1 MKKRSFLFFLIG
13 VMVFSAMAPLGY
25 ALTPELDIIS
35 DTYCVMDAASGQV
48 LIEKGMNKQK
58 APASITK
65 ILTVGLALDRGGN
78 PDDRFVLDY
87 KTCHS
92 IEPGSTHVA
101 LTEEEEISLRD
112 ALMATMLMSAND
124 AANAVAQYSA
134 GDMDDFIPLMN
145 QKLAEI
151 GAKDTQFKN
160 PNGLDQEGHYT
171 TAYDMCLIT
180 RWAMGVPGFND
191 YYGALEYTMQPTNKQ
206 PQPRPFST
214 RHNMLLSGMKY
225 YYEGTIGGKLGYTY
239 NARHT
244 IVTTA
249 KRGDM
254 TLICVAMDSPSPY
267 DKYKD
272 ATKLLDYCFEHFGT
286 LTLHAK
292 NIQDFDVPILD
303 NSGQRIG
310 HAAIQAQ
317 GDIPLLVEKGTE
329 VKDLTFSFNIPES
342 YLSGEEIAP
351 VLTIQDK
358 NGAQLYQGAM
368 ACEILQAAS
377 TSQPT
382 VWKGETYVYPIK
394 EVALLVLKWTGIVLG
409 ALVVLLFT
417 ARFFIR
423 RHYRKLRE
431 ERRRKQLAAKKRRQA
446 ALRKQQQAQPQ
457 GLPQGVPPGG
467 RPTAAGS
474 ITYGNVTFWPGPR
487 GEGTWPSSTSSNTG
501 SGQR

>member
-1 MKKRSFLFFLIG
+1 MRKRLISLLAVG
-13 VMVFSAMAPLGY
+13 VMVFSAMAPMGY

-48 LIEKGMNKQK
+48 LIEKGMHKQK

-65 ILTVGLALDRGGN
+65 ILTVGLALERGGN

-92 IEPGSTHVA
+92 IEAGSTHIA
-101 LTEEEEISLRD
+101 LTEDEEISLQD

-134 GDMDDFIPLMN
+134 GDMDNFIPLMN
-145 QKLAEI
+145 QKLAQI
-151 GAKDTQFKN
+151 GANDTQFMN
-160 PNGLDQEGHYT
+160 PNGLDQQGHYT

-180 RWAMGVPGFND
+180 QWAMGVPGFID

-206 PQPRPFST
+206 PESRPFST

-239 NARHT
+239 DARHT

-254 TLICVAMDSPSPY
+254 TLICVAMDSPSTY

-272 ATKLLDYCFEHFGT
+272 ATKLLDYCFDNFGT
-286 LTLHAK
+286 LTLRAK
-292 NIQDFDVPILD
+292 NIRDFDVPVLD
-303 NSGQRIG
+303 NSGQRVG
-310 HAAIQAQ
+310 RVTARAQ
-317 GDIPLLVEKGTE
+317 QEDIHLVVEKGTE
-329 VKDLTFSFNIPES
+329 VKDLVFDYDVPES

-351 VLTIQDK
+351 SFTVRDK
-358 NGAQLYQGAM
+358 NGQELYHGTM
-368 ACEILQAAS
+368 VYDVLEAAS
-377 TSQPT
+377 AQSTI
-382 VWKGETYVYPIK
+382 WKGETFVYPIG
-394 EVALLVLKWTGIVLG
+394 EIALLVLKWTGIVLG
-409 ALVVLLFT
+409 VLVALLFI

-423 RHYRKLRE
+423 RHYRKVRE
-431 ERRRKQLAAKKRRQA
+431 QRRRRIQAAKRKRRQA
-446 ALRKQQQAQPQ
+446 ALRQQQRGAPPT
-457 GLPQGVPPGG
+457 GGVPY
-467 RPTAAGS
+467 GS
-474 ITYGNVTFWPGPR
+474 VTYGNVTYLSGTQPHNVGPKA
-487 GEGTWPSSTSSNTG
+487 
-501 SGQR
+501 SGGGGRHR

>member
-1 MKKRSFLFFLIG
+1 MQKRLLSLLFTG
-13 VMVFSAMAPLGY
+13 VMVFAAMAPVGY
-25 ALTPELDIIS
+25 ALTPQLDIIS

-48 LIEKGMNKQK
+48 LIEKGMSKQK

-65 ILTVGLALDRGGN
+65 ILTVALALERGGN

-92 IEPGSTHVA
+92 IEAGSTHIA

-145 QKLAEI
+145 QKLKEI
-151 GAKDTQFKN
+151 GADGTQFMN
-160 PNGLDQEGHYT
+160 PNGLDQQGHYT

-180 RWAMGVPGFND
+180 KWAMGVPGFMD

-206 PQPRPFST
+206 PESRPFST
-214 RHNMLLSGMKY
+214 RHNMILTGMKY

-239 NARHT
+239 DARHT

-254 TLICVAMDSPSPY
+254 TLICVAMDSPSTY

-272 ATKLLDYCFEHFGT
+272 ATKLLDYCFDHFGT
-286 LTLHAK
+286 LTLRAK

-303 NSGQRIG
+303 NGGQRVG
-310 HAAIQAQ
+310 HVTIQAPD
-317 GDIPLLVEKGTE
+317 DIHLLVSKGTE
-329 VKDLTFSFNIPES
+329 VKDLAFSFNIPES
-342 YLSGEEIAP
+342 YLAGEEISP

-358 NGAQLYQGAM
+358 TGAQLYQGPM
-368 ACEILQAAS
+368 VYDILQAAAG
-377 TSQPT
+377 SQPSI
-382 VWKGETYVYPIK
+382 WKGETFVYPIK
-394 EVALLVLKWTGIVLG
+394 ETALLVLKWVGIVLA
-409 ALVVLLFT
+409 ALVILLFT

-423 RHYRKLRE
+423 RHYRKVRE
-431 ERRRKQLAAKKRRQA
+431 ERRRKQLAAKKRRA
-446 ALRKQQQAQPQ
+446 AARRQQLRQ
-457 GLPQGVPPGG
+457 
-467 RPTAAGS
+467 TAAGS
-474 ITYGNVTFWPGPR
+474 VTYGNVTYWPGTPR
-487 GEGTWPSSTSSNTG
+487 PNVPQSTG
-501 SGQR
+501 GGAAQ